1 MSNYPAPNQPNPAPL
16 LPAPPSNGDV
26 KRQWYIKKRV
36 YLPVYAALT
45 ILLFASFF
53 AGGNEETPATAN
65 NTPAVVESESP
76 ATEAAPEEPVVSEE
90 PAVEEEPVIEE
101 EPVEPEYTAS
111 QENAIAA
118 AENYVD
124 IMPFS
129 KAGLVRQLS
138 SPAGDGYSKADAR
151 FAVNHIE
158 VNWKSEAFEAAQ
170 NYQDIMPMSR
180 DGLIQQ
186 LTADAGDKFTH
197 DQAVYAVDKL
207 GL

>member
-1 MSNYPAPNQPNPAPL
+1 MSNYPAPNQPNSAPL
-16 LPAPPSNGDV
+16 PPAPPSNGDF

-36 YLPVYAALT
+36 YLPVYGVLT
-45 ILLFASFF
+45 ILLFVSFF
-53 AGGNEETPATAN
+53 AGGNEESPATAN
-65 NTPAVVESESP
+65 NTPVVVESESP

-90 PAVEEEPVIEE
+90 PVVEE
-101 EPVEPEYTAS
+101 EPVEPEYTVS
-111 QENAIAA
+111 QANAIAA

-158 VNWKSEAFEAAQ
+158 VNWKSEAFEAAK
-170 NYQDIMPMSR
+170 NYQEIMPMSR
-180 DGLIQQ
+180 DGLIRQ